1 MNDMIIGSGFMAQN
15 FHDQIQEIEKLNICL
30 YAAGVSNSQTE
41 DKILLTKDQNRI
53 IDFSKKFDQE
63 KKLVYISTCCINDP
77 SRNKNPY
84 TKNKLHI
91 ESFIKEKFK
100 KYLIIRLPEVVGKSD
115 NKTSLT
121 NFLYHHIKNKK
132 NFEVWSKTKRNIIDI
147 QDVVLITMSVL
158 KNRFLN
164 NTIINIANSMN
175 YKIREI
181 VENLEKLTN
190 IKANYNLVDKGDENW
205 QIDISEISKII
216 KNNKINFNENYLY
229 KTLKKYYF

>member
-1 MNDMIIGSGFMAQN
+1 MIT
-15 FHDQIQEIEKLNICL
+15 L
-30 YAAGVSNSQTE
+30 
-41 DKILLTKDQNRI
+41 
-53 IDFSKKFDQE
+53 
-63 KKLVYISTCCINDP
+63 
-77 SRNKNPY
+77 
-84 TKNKLHI
+84 
-91 ESFIKEKFK
+91 
-100 KYLIIRLPEVVGKSD
+100 
-115 NKTSLT
+115 
-121 NFLYHHIKNKK
+121 
-132 NFEVWSKTKRNIIDI
+132 
-147 QDVVLITMSVL
+147 SVL